1 MNTKKSTDK
10 IIYDVYKL
18 DNKIVYELAKK
29 EDLINEYDD
38 NFIYKIKDVWIKT
51 IFKYNDKKETTINET
66 FNNFIIIFNN
76 WLKEQK

>member
-29 EDLINEYDD
+29 ENLINKYDKD
-38 NFIYKIKDVWIKT
+38 NFLIKIKNSNIVH
-51 IFKYNDKKETTINET
+51 N
-66 FNNFIIIFNN
+66 
-76 WLKEQK
+76 